1 MDERRNTE
9 DTHQSLRTRS
19 IVQSSSRSSTASSAA
34 LKARARAEAARMQAS
49 FAKKEA
55 EMMVEEASLKAKMHI
70 LKKEKDAATATAEE
84 AVFVAAVENAEIDSR
99 PDIDLPL
106 SPSNAAQRTSEYIL
120 QHSYGASEHISMY
133 TCSQPAEEKVEQE
146 MSNLRINNEDTHRQ
160 TTPKGVISQHTA
172 NTTQQTPAIIPPVPT
187 QKKRHSDPQANSTYL
202 RQPAQHRW
210 NPDNSLKQTA
220 ATPDVAKYLM
230 RREVVTSGLME
241 FDDHAENYWAWKT
254 SFQSIIDELALT
266 PREELDVLVKWLGPA
281 SKEQAKRI
289 RAIHS
294 HNSAAGLNMVW
305 QRLEETYGTS
315 EAVEH
320 SLLKRIEDF
329 PRILNR
335 DNVRLRELGDLLL
348 ELEYA
353 KEGGYLPGLAYL
365 DTSRGVN
372 PILEKLPF
380 SLQEKWI
387 SQGSKYK
394 EYHHVPYP
402 PFTFF
407 SQFVRSEAKTRNDPS
422 FMIAQTNYSGHT
434 KTERPTKY
442 NSKVPVSVRKTGVFS
457 EATAP
462 PTGSVEK
469 GVIDPDR
476 LCPLHNKPHALR
488 KCRTFRSK
496 PIEERKTYLKE
507 KNICFR
513 CCSSTKHRA
522 KECDKDISC
531 RECGSKTHP
540 SALHPGPAPWFSEV
554 PTDQGEEEE
563 THETPS
569 GTLPAV
575 TSKCTE
581 VCGRNTSAKSCCKI
595 CLVKI
600 YPEDQPGKVIE
611 TYVVLDDQSNRSLA
625 RPEFFNHFGL
635 YEKASPYTLKTCSG
649 VMETSG
655 RRAANF
661 VVESYDGKIKIKLPT
676 LIECE
681 MIPDDRA
688 EIPTP
693 DVAHYFP
700 HLRPVADKIPPLNK
714 NAQILILLG
723 RDILRVHKVRQQYN
737 GDHDD
742 PYAQRL
748 DLGWVIV
755 GDVCLDRAHKPPSV
769 RVYKTHTLSN
779 GRTSILSPCSNKIQ
793 VKETFKTESTHHPSI
808 VDYTFQGEEIEKL
821 GATVFVSH
829 PDDEKVALSVDD
841 QTFLDIMDK
850 EVYMDEENSWVAPL
864 PFCKPRRRLPNN
876 REMALRRLLS
886 LRRTLDRRADMKEHF
901 LEFMKKMFE
910 NNQAELAPE
919 LEEHRE
925 RWYLPLF
932 GVYHPQKPNQIR
944 VVFDSSAKHDGVSL
958 NDVLLSGPDLNNALL
973 GVLMRF
979 RRENIAVTADIQQ
992 MFYAFVVR
1000 EDHRDYLRFLWYKD
1014 NNLVNNITEFRMK
1027 VHIFGNSPSPSVAIY
1042 GLRRAAQEH
1051 QDEYGADSKEFVM
1064 RNFYVD
1070 DGLTS
1075 VSTEEEAIDLLRRTQ
1090 KMLAA
1095 SNLKLHKIAS
1105 NSSKVMTA
1113 FAPEDLAKDLKDL
1126 DLGADPLPL
1135 QRSLGLIWNLESDS
1149 FGFQVSHEEKPFTK
1163 RGILSTVQSLY
1174 DPLGFVAP
1182 ITVQGKALVRE
1193 LSSKEYDWDDPLPAD
1208 KQVSWRLWKESL
1220 LELEKLHIQRRYV
1233 PIPLASSQRRELC
1246 LFSDASTQAIAAVAY
1261 LRVTSNEK
1269 QCHVGFIMG
1278 KAKLAP
1284 HPAHTV
1290 PRLELCAAVLAAEM
1304 ADMIR
1309 SEMDIGIHAVRFFT
1323 DSRIVLG
1330 YIHNTSRRFHV
1341 YVANRVNR
1349 IRKSSHPQQWQYVAT
1364 EQNPADHATRPMSVD
1379 ILRTSNWFSGP
1390 GFLRSGSELPQSN
1403 SFNLV
1408 DPELDVEVRPQVT
1421 VNSTKATEGQF
1432 SSARFER
1439 FSSWKKLL
1447 QAFTRLIQVT
1457 RTFSKTHKAD
1467 AVDARWQA
1475 KIVVIRCVQQES
1487 YGEEFNCLK
1496 DGIQLAKNSPLR
1508 KLNPFIDEDGLLRVG
1523 GRLTYADLPR
1533 DERHPVILPKTNHI
1547 ATLIVRHY
1555 HEEVFHQGR
1564 HLTEGAVRSA
1574 GVWIVGGKRLVSSVL
1589 YNCVTCKKLRG
1600 RLMEQKMASLPADRL
1615 TSEPPFTQVGL
1626 DVFGPWSIVTRR
1638 TRGGSAESKRW
1649 AVLFTCMSTRAT
1661 HIEVLESMS
1670 TSSFINALRRFFAIR
1685 GPSKQLRSDRGTNFI
1700 GACKEL
1706 KFNTSDPE
1714 LTSYLDNQ
1722 GCTWTFNAPHSSH
1735 MGGCW
1740 ERLIGVARRILEG
1753 MLLRSD
1759 SSRLTHEVLTTLM
1772 AEVMAILNAR
1782 PLIPV
1787 STDPDNPTILTPAM
1801 ILTQKRTP
1809 VTAPPGDLD
1818 HTDLHRNQWKQVQ
1831 CLAERFW
1838 KRWRQE
1844 YLVTLQKRHKW
1855 TDDKPSLQVDDVVLM
1870 KDSQAK
1876 RNEWPIGLVVKT
1888 LPSKDN
1894 KVRKV
1899 EVRVVRQGIPKTY
1912 IRPISELVFL
1922 MSQDS

>member
-1 MDERRNTE
+1 M
-9 DTHQSLRTRS
+9 HQSVRTRS
-19 IVQSSSRSSTASSAA
+19 IAQSSKKSSTVSSAA
-34 LKARARAEAARMQAS
+34 LRARARAEAARMQIT

-55 EMMVEEASLKAKMHI
+55 EMMVEEATLKAKRYI
-70 LKKEKDAATATAEE
+70 LQKEKEAATATAEE
-84 AVFVAAVENAEIDSR
+84 AVFVAAEENAEIDSR
-99 PDIDLPL
+99 HDIDLPHL
-106 SPSNAAQRTSEYIL
+106 PYNAAQRTREYVL
-120 QHSYGASEHISMY
+120 QHSFVTPEHVPIHTY
-133 TCSQPAEEKVEQE
+133 SQPAVEKVKQE
-146 MSNLRINNEDTHRQ
+146 MSNFRISDEDSH
-160 TTPKGVISQHTA
+160 V
-172 NTTQQTPAIIPPVPT
+172 
-187 QKKRHSDPQANSTYL
+187 DLTYL
-202 RQPAQHRW
+202 RQPTQQRW
-210 NPDNSLKQTA
+210 DPDNSVKHTA
-220 ATPDVAKYLM
+220 DTTDVAKYLM

-241 FDDHAENYWAWKT
+241 FDDHPENYWVWKT
-254 SFQSIIDELALT
+254 SFQSVIDELTLS
-266 PREELDVLVKWLGPA
+266 PREELDLLIKWLGPA

-294 HNSAAGLNMVW
+294 HNTTAGLNMVW
-305 QRLEETYGTS
+305 QRLEETYGTP
-315 EAVEH
+315 EVVEH
-320 SLLKRIEDF
+320 SLLKRIEEF
-329 PRILNR
+329 PRISNR

-394 EYHHVPYP
+394 ERNHVHYP

-407 SQFVRSEAKTRNDPS
+407 SQFIRSEAKTRNDPS
-422 FMIAQTNYSGHT
+422 FMISQTHYSGPN
-434 KTERPTKY
+434 KTERPTRY
-442 NSKVPVSVRKTGVFS
+442 NNKVPVSVRKTGVFS
-457 EATAP
+457 EAKAAL
-462 PTGSVEK
+462 TGSVEK
-469 GVIDPDR
+469 EAIDPDR

-488 KCRTFRSK
+488 KCRTFRNK

-522 KECDKDISC
+522 KDCDKEIVC
-531 RECGSKTHP
+531 RECGSKTHT
-540 SALHPGPAPWFSEV
+540 SALHSGPAPWVSEV
-554 PTDQGEEEE
+554 PADQGEEEE
-563 THETPS
+563 THETPP
-569 GTLPAV
+569 GTPPAV

-581 VCGRNTSAKSCCKI
+581 VCGKNTNAKSCCKI
-595 CLVKI
+595 CLVKV
-600 YPEDQPGKVIE
+600 YPEDHPGKVIQ

-649 VMETSG
+649 VMDTTG
-655 RRAANF
+655 RRATNF
-661 VVESYDGKIKIKLPT
+661 IVESYDGKIKIKLPT

-681 MIPDDRA
+681 MIPDDRS

-693 DVAHYFP
+693 EITHYFP
-700 HLRPVADKIPPLNK
+700 HLRPIADKIPPLNE
-714 NAQILILLG
+714 NAQIFILLG

-737 GDHDD
+737 GDHDE

-748 DLGWVIV
+748 DLGWVII
-755 GDVCLDRAHKPPSV
+755 GDVCLDRTHKPPSV
-769 RVYKTHTLSN
+769 RAYKTHTLPN
-779 GRTSILSPCSNKIQ
+779 GRTSMLSPCPNKIQ
-793 VKETFKTESTHHPSI
+793 VKETLKRKNTLQSRMMEGK
-808 VDYTFQGEEIEKL
+808 FQGGETENL
-821 GATVFVSH
+821 GATVFDCH

-841 QTFLDIMDK
+841 QTFMDIMDK
-850 EVYMDEENSWVAPL
+850 EVYIDQANSWVAPL

-886 LRRTLDRRADMKEHF
+886 LRRTLDRRTDMKEHF
-901 LEFMKKMFE
+901 LEFMKKVFE
-910 NNQAELAPE
+910 NDQAELATE
-919 LEEHRE
+919 LEEHQE

-958 NDVLLSGPDLNNALL
+958 NDVLLSGPDLNNTLL
-973 GVLMRF
+973 GVLIRF
-979 RRENIAVTADIQQ
+979 RKENIAVTADIQQ

-1014 NNLVNNITEFRMK
+1014 NNLNSDITEYRMK

-1051 QDEYGADSKEFVM
+1051 QDKYGTDSKEFVM

-1075 VSTEEEAIDLLRRTQ
+1075 VPTEEEAIDLLKRTQ
-1090 KMLAA
+1090 KLLAA

-1126 DLGADPLPL
+1126 NLGADPLPL

-1149 FGFQVSHEEKPFTK
+1149 FSFQVSHEEKPFTK

-1174 DPLGFVAP
+1174 DPIGFVAP
-1182 ITVQGKALVRE
+1182 ITVQGKALIRE
-1193 LSSKEYDWDDPLPAD
+1193 LSSKEYDWDDPLPSD
-1208 KQVSWRLWKESL
+1208 KQVSWKSWEESL
-1220 LELEKLHIQRRYV
+1220 LELEKLHIKRRYV
-1233 PIPLASSQRRELC
+1233 PIPLSSSQRRELC

-1261 LRVTSNEK
+1261 LRAISDEN
-1269 QCHVGFIMG
+1269 QCHIGFIMG

-1304 ADMIR
+1304 ADTIC
-1309 SEMDIGIHAVRFFT
+1309 SEIDIEIHDVRFFT

-1330 YIHNTSRRFHV
+1330 YIHNTSRRFHM

-1379 ILRTSNWFSGP
+1379 ILKSSNWFSGP
-1390 GFLRSGSELPQSN
+1390 GFLKNNSKPPQSN
-1403 SFNLV
+1403 SFDLV
-1408 DPELDVEVRPQVT
+1408 DPDLDVEVRAKVA
-1421 VNSTKATEGQF
+1421 VNYTKATEGQF
-1432 SSARFER
+1432 NSARFER

-1447 QAFTRLIQVT
+1447 QAIGKLIQVT
-1457 RTFSKTHKAD
+1457 RTYSKTHIGD
-1467 AVDARWQA
+1467 VVDARWQA
-1475 KIVVIRCVQQES
+1475 KTVVIRCVQQEF
-1487 YGEEFNCLK
+1487 YGEELKCLE
-1496 DGIQLAKNSPLR
+1496 DGIQLSKKSQLR
-1508 KLNPFIDEDGLLRVG
+1508 KLNPFIDEDGLLRIG
-1523 GRLTYADLPR
+1523 GRLTNADLSR
-1533 DERHPVILPKTNHI
+1533 DERHPVIMPKTHHI
-1547 ATLIVRHY
+1547 TTLIVRHY
-1555 HEEVFHQGR
+1555 HEDVYHQGR
-1564 HLTEGAVRSA
+1564 HFTEGAIRSA

-1589 YNCVTCKKLRG
+1589 HNCVTCKKLRG
-1600 RLMEQKMASLPADRL
+1600 RLMEQKMAPLPAERL
-1615 TSEPPFTQVGL
+1615 TSEPPFTHVGL

-1670 TSSFINALRRFFAIR
+1670 TSSLINALRRFFAIR
-1685 GPSKQLRSDRGTNFI
+1685 GSPKQLCSDRGTNFI

-1706 KFNTSDPE
+1706 QFNTSDQE
-1714 LTSYLDNQ
+1714 LTCYLDKQ
-1722 GCTWTFNAPHSSH
+1722 GCTWTFNTPYSSH

-1759 SSRLTHEVLTTLM
+1759 SNRLTHEVLTTLM
-1772 AEVMAILNAR
+1772 AEVTAILNAR

-1787 STDPDNPTILTPAM
+1787 STDPDNPYILTPAM
-1801 ILTQKRTP
+1801 ILTQKMTP
-1809 VTAPPGDLD
+1809 VTAPPGDFD
-1818 HTDLHRNQWKQVQ
+1818 YKDLHKKQWKQVQ
-1831 CLAERFW
+1831 CLAESFW

-1855 TDDKPSLQVDDVVLM
+1855 TDDKPAIRVDDVVLM

-1876 RNEWPIGLVVKT
+1876 RNDWPMGLVVKT

-1899 EVRVVRQGIPKTY
+1899 EVKVVRQGTTKTY
-1912 IRPISELVFL
+1912 IRPITELVFL
-1922 MSQDS
+1922 MSKD

>member
-1 MDERRNTE
+1 MDERSNNE
-9 DTHQSLRTRS
+9 EMYQSLVTRS
-19 IVQSSSRSSTASSAA
+19 IAQSSRKSSTTSSAV
-34 LKARARAEAARMQAS
+34 LRARARAEAARMQVS
-49 FAKKEA
+49 FAQKEA
-55 EMMVEEASLKAKMHI
+55 EMMVEEATLKAKMHI
-70 LKKEKDAATATAEE
+70 LKMEKEAATATAEE
-84 AVFVAAVENAEIDSR
+84 AVFAAAVENADLDSHH
-99 PDIDLPL
+99 DIDLSL
-106 SPSNAAQRTSEYIL
+106 LPSNAAQRTSEYVL
-120 QHSYGASEHISMY
+120 RHSSRASESIPMHTS
-133 TCSQPAEEKVEQE
+133 SQPAVETVKQE
-146 MSNLRINNEDTHRQ
+146 MSNLRIDNEDTHLLIA
-160 TTPKGVISQHTA
+160 PKNVKSQPSVSTIQHTPG
-172 NTTQQTPAIIPPVPT
+172 NVPPVQT
-187 QKKRHSDPQANSTYL
+187 QIKRHFKPHVDATYL
-202 RQPAQHRW
+202 RQPTQRRW
-210 NPDNSLKQTA
+210 DADNSVKHTA
-220 ATPDVAKYLM
+220 TTPDVAKYLM
-230 RREVVTSGLME
+230 RREMVTSGLME
-241 FDDHAENYWAWKT
+241 FDDQPENYWAWKT
-254 SFQSIIDELALT
+254 SFRSVIDELTLS
-266 PREELDVLVKWLGPA
+266 PREELDLLIKWLGPA
-281 SKEQAKRI
+281 SKEQARRI

-294 HNSAAGLNMVW
+294 HNSAAGLSMVW
-305 QRLEETYGTS
+305 QRLKETYGTP

-320 SLLKRIEDF
+320 SLLKRIEEF
-329 PRILNR
+329 PRISNR
-335 DNVRLRELGDLLL
+335 DNVRLRELGDILL

-394 EYHHVPYP
+394 ECNHVPYP

-407 SQFVRSEAKTRNDPS
+407 SQFIRSEAKTRNDPS
-422 FMIAQTNYSGHT
+422 FMISQAHYSGPT
-434 KTERPTKY
+434 KTERPTRY
-442 NSKVPVSVRKTGVFS
+442 NNKVPVSVRKTDVFS
-457 EATAP
+457 EAKAA

-469 GVIDPDR
+469 RAMDPDR

-496 PIEERKTYLKE
+496 PIEERKTYLRE

-513 CCSSTKHRA
+513 CCGSTNHRA
-522 KECDKDISC
+522 KDCDKEIVC
-531 RECGSKTHP
+531 RECGSKTHT

-554 PTDQGEEEE
+554 SADQGEEEE

-581 VCGRNTSAKSCCKI
+581 VCGGNTNAKSCCRI
-595 CLVKI
+595 CLVK
-600 YPEDQPGKVIE
+600 
-611 TYVVLDDQSNRSLA
+611 
-625 RPEFFNHFGL
+625 FFDHFGL
-635 YEKASPYTLKTCSG
+635 YEKASPYTLKTCAG

-655 RRAANF
+655 RRATNF
-661 VVESYDGKIKIKLPT
+661 VVESFDGKIKIKLPT

-693 DVAHYFP
+693 EIARYFL
-700 HLRPVADKIPPLNK
+700 HLRHVADKIPPLNE

-737 GDHDD
+737 GDHED

-769 RVYKTHTLSN
+769 SVYKTHTLPN
-779 GRTSILSPCSNKIQ
+779 GRTSMLSTCPNKIQ
-793 VKETFKTESTHHPSI
+793 VKETLNRKNTHQPRSL
-808 VDYTFQGEEIEKL
+808 DCASQGEETEKL
-821 GATVFVSH
+821 GATVFDSH

-841 QTFLDIMDK
+841 ETFLDIMDK
-850 EVYMDEENSWVAPL
+850 EVFVDQANSWVAPL
-864 PFCKPRRRLPNN
+864 PFCKHRRRLPNN
-876 REMALRRLLS
+876 REMALRRLAS
-886 LRRTLDRRADMKEHF
+886 LRRTLDRCTDMREHF
-901 LEFMKKMFE
+901 LEFMGKVFE
-910 NNQAELAPE
+910 NDHAETAPE
-919 LEEHRE
+919 LEEHQE

-973 GVLMRF
+973 GILIRF
-979 RRENIAVTADIQQ
+979 RKENIAVTADIQQ

-1014 NNLVNNITEFRMK
+1014 NDLNNNITEYRMK

-1042 GLRRAAQEH
+1042 GLRRAAQEY
-1051 QDEYGADSKEFVM
+1051 QDEYGTDSKEFVM

-1075 VSTEEEAIDLLRRTQ
+1075 VPTEEEAIDLLQRTQ

-1126 DLGADPLPL
+1126 DFSADPLPL

-1149 FGFQVSHEEKPFTK
+1149 FGFQVSQEEKPFTK
-1163 RGILSTVQSLY
+1163 RGILSTVQSIY

-1182 ITVQGKALVRE
+1182 ITIQGKVLIRE
-1193 LSSKEYDWDDPLPAD
+1193 LSSKEYDWDDPLPPD
-1208 KQVSWRLWKESL
+1208 KQESWKLWRESL
-1220 LELEKLHIQRRYV
+1220 LELEKLHFKRRYV
-1233 PIPLASSQRRELC
+1233 PMPLVSSQSRELC

-1261 LRVTSNEK
+1261 LRVTNDED
-1269 QCHVGFIMG
+1269 QCHVGFVMG

-1304 ADMIR
+1304 VDTICC
-1309 SEMDIGIHAVRFFT
+1309 EMDIEMHAVRFFT

-1349 IRKSSHPQQWQYVAT
+1349 IRKSSHSQQWQYVAT
-1364 EQNPADHATRPMSVD
+1364 EQNPADHATRP
-1379 ILRTSNWFSGP
+1379 ILRASNWFSGP
-1390 GFLRSGSELPQSN
+1390 EFLKSSSEPPQSD
-1403 SFNLV
+1403 SFGLV
-1408 DPELDVEVRPQVT
+1408 NPELDVEVRAQVA
-1421 VNSTKATEGQF
+1421 VNYTKATEGQF

-1439 FSSWKKLL
+1439 SSSWKRLL
-1447 QAFTRLIQVT
+1447 QAITKLIQVT
-1457 RTFSKTHKAD
+1457 RTYSKTQKMD

-1475 KIVVIRCVQQES
+1475 KTVVIRCVQQEF
-1487 YGEEFNCLK
+1487 YGEELKCLG
-1496 DGIQLAKNSPLR
+1496 DGIQLSKKSSLR
-1508 KLNPFIDEDGLLRVG
+1508 KLNPFIDEDGLLRIG
-1523 GRLTYADLPR
+1523 GRLTNAYPETRDIPR
-1533 DERHPVILPKTNHI
+1533 SVDS
-1547 ATLIVRHY
+1547 
-1555 HEEVFHQGR
+1555 GR
-1564 HLTEGAVRSA
+1564 
-1574 GVWIVGGKRLVSSVL
+1574 
-1589 YNCVTCKKLRG
+1589 
-1600 RLMEQKMASLPADRL
+1600 
-1615 TSEPPFTQVGL
+1615 EPPFTHVGL

-1685 GPSKQLRSDRGTNFI
+1685 GSSKQLRSDRGTNFI

-1706 KFNTSDPE
+1706 KFNISDPE
-1714 LTSYLDNQ
+1714 LTSFLDKQ
-1722 GCTWTFNAPHSSH
+1722 GCSWTFNSPHSSH

-1759 SSRLTHEVLTTLM
+1759 TKHLTHEVLTTLM

-1782 PLIPV
+1782 PLISV
-1787 STDPDNPTILTPAM
+1787 STDPDNPSILTPAM
-1801 ILTQKRTP
+1801 ILTQKITP
-1809 VTAPPGDLD
+1809 VTAPPGDFD
-1818 HTDLHRNQWKQVQ
+1818 HKDLHKSQWKQVQ
-1831 CLAERFW
+1831 CLAESFW

-1855 TDDKPSLQVDDVVLM
+1855 TDDKPNIQVDDVVLM

-1876 RNEWPIGLVVKT
+1876 RNDWPIGLVVKT

-1899 EVRVVRQGIPKTY
+1899 EVKVSDPFSDGPSVRASNSAEFTHESASLQ
-1912 IRPISELVFL
+1912 SLVKSLSFHRICSRL
-1922 MSQDS
+1922 KSFVSDSLIYLICNEPRCFASD